1 MADRGH
7 VPRRTCAGCRA
18 TAPKHALVRVVR
30 SGNDAVDV
38 DTSGRAPGRGGY
50 VHPTRACIEGAIATG
65 GLGRAVRTGIGGEA
79 AGRLREQLFEVQ
91 ERM

>member
-1 MADRGH
+1 MASRGH

-18 TAPKHALVRVVR
+18 TAPKHSLLRVFGSAPGVVT
-30 SGNDAVDV
+30 VDE
-38 DTSGRAPGRGGY
+38 GARERGRGGY
-50 VHPTRACIEGAIATG
+50 VHPTRACVEAAIATG
-65 GLGRAVRTGIGGEA
+65 GLARAVRTGIGGEA

>member
-1 MADRGH
+1 VAGRGH

-18 TAPKHALVRVVR
+18 TAPKHSLLRVVR
-30 SGNDAVDV
+30 SAEGVVTVDAGAL
-38 DTSGRAPGRGGY
+38 GRGRGGY
-50 VHPTRACIEGAIATG
+50 VHPRRACIEAAIASG
-65 GLGRAVRTGIGGEA
+65 GLGRAMRTGIGGEA